1 MIYQIEF
8 LMPVVKRVE
17 ANSLAEAAAV
27 ARKIKGG
34 RGLLTSV
41 IQVDPPLPPEP
52 EQPRPSTPPPGGP
65 PTGPN
70 TDTPTVQLEEFVEHE
85 RRAA

>member
-8 LMPVVKRVE
+8 LVPVVKRVE
-17 ANSLAEAAAV
+17 ARSTAEAAEI
-27 ARKIKGG
+27 ARKIKG
-34 RGLLTSV
+34 RNGLLTRV

-52 EQPRPSTPPPGGP
+52 EEPSPFTPPKGSPPSGP
-65 PTGPN
+65 T

-85 RRAA
+85 RKAA